1 MKSLLCFGRWM
12 EAMGTTAGVRSPRF
26 ILCWVGLGQERMG
39 ERMENRAWSVASAE
53 SFCICVM
60 HPYLCLCSIYLLFL
74 SVSSSP
80 STSSWL
86 WHVLHCLVLD
96 MSFVLTFALRF
107 AIWSIISC
115 FLILAPPSSHLP
127 SGCSTFLLALKRH
140 LHNYVVPYTAGG
152 FVISLENKDAMRI
165 KALVL
170 MLPSQALDKFFGTI
184 FGCYHH
190 FLQKVF
196 AIDLLG
202 TFLRVAEFS
211 KWMRHLPTRSI
222 RFQMD
227 SMRIHS

>member
-1 MKSLLCFGRWM
+1 M
-12 EAMGTTAGVRSPRF
+12 EAMGATGGVGSPQL
-26 ILCWVGLGQERMG
+26 ILCWVELAQERMD
-39 ERMENRAWSVASAE
+39 EKMENEGRSAASAE
-53 SFCICVM
+53 YFCICVM
-60 HPYLCLCSIYLLFL
+60 HPYLCLCSVYLLFI

-80 STSSWL
+80 HTSSWL
-86 WHVLHCLVLD
+86 WHVLHCLVLE

-127 SGCSTFLLALKRH
+127 SGCSTFLLALKLH

-152 FVISLENKDAMRI
+152 FVISLENKDAICI

-196 AIDLLG
+196 AMDLLD
-202 TFLRVAEFS
+202 TFHRVAEFA
-211 KWMRHLPTRSI
+211 KWVQHLPSRSLG
-222 RFQMD
+222 FQMD
-227 SMRIHS
+227 SMRICSWWHLTA